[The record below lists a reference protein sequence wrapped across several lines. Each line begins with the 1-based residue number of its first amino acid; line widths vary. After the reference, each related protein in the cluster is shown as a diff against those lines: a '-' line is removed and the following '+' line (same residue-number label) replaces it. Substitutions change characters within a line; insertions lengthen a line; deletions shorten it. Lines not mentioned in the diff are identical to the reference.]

1 MHGFWNLLVYL
12 RPRWLQKRREQMM
25 KRLNAEQRDSDAGEP
40 LNGNGGGALAG
51 EAVARVATYIK
62 ELSAAAA
69 SALIEG
75 DLPEALETNSN
86 LNEVIEEEEEEEEE
100 DEEAGT
106 ESVKLASVLDV
117 DSKDSAASI
126 VSDEEFEDNSDE

>member
-1 MHGFWNLLVYL
+1 
-12 RPRWLQKRREQMM
+12 MM

-51 EAVARVATYIK
+51 EAVARVATYVK

-75 DLPEALETNSN
+75 DIPEAPLETNSN
-86 LNEVIEEEEEEEEE
+86 LNEVTEVEEEE

-106 ESVKLASVLDV
+106 ESVKLASVFDV

>member
-1 MHGFWNLLVYL
+1 
-12 RPRWLQKRREQMM
+12 MM
-25 KRLNAEQRDSDAGEP
+25 KRLNAEQRDSDAVER

-86 LNEVIEEEEEEEEE
+86 LNEVIEEEEEE

-106 ESVKLASVLDV
+106 ESVVKFASVLDV
-117 DSKDSAASI
+117 DSKDSAASMI
-126 VSDEEFEDNSDE
+126 CDD

>member
-1 MHGFWNLLVYL
+1 
-12 RPRWLQKRREQMM
+12 MM

-51 EAVARVATYIK
+51 EVVARVATYVK

-75 DLPEALETNSN
+75 DIPEALETNSN
-86 LNEVIEEEEEEEEE
+86 LNEVIEEE
-100 DEEAGT
+100 DEEAGS
-106 ESVKLASVLDV
+106 ESVVKFVSVLDV
-117 DSKDSAASI
+117 DSKDSAARMI
-126 VSDEEFEDNSDE
+126 CDEEFEDR